1 MQLQLRN
8 EPLPKQ
14 QQSVAYRAARLA
26 GLPHD
31 CRGRRAMLEVLDVN
45 LANAIDLKARSAQ
58 AGWQARTAGK
68 KGGLSL
74 RYGEFSEDL
83 DAIADEIAHRIA
95 SLGGRPCGLIKDVLR
110 SSRLPAYP
118 TSALWDEDHLVA
130 MEESI
135 DGASIHVA
143 VALHIADELKDALS
157 STILRR
163 LHRRLATKRATL
175 SAE

>member
-68 KGGLSL
+68 KEAQPSV
-74 RYGEFSEDL
+74 R
-83 DAIADEIAHRIA
+83 RVQRRP
-95 SLGGRPCGLIKDVLR
+95 GRNCR
-110 SSRLPAYP
+110 
-118 TSALWDEDHLVA
+118 
-130 MEESI
+130 
-135 DGASIHVA
+135 
-143 VALHIADELKDALS
+143 
-157 STILRR
+157 
-163 LHRRLATKRATL
+163 
-175 SAE
+175 

>member
-8 EPLPKQ
+8 EPHPKQ
-14 QQSVAYRAARLA
+14 HQAIATWAARLP

-31 CRGRRAMLEVLDVN
+31 FRGRRAMLEVLDLN

-68 KGGLSL
+68 KILSL
-74 RYGEFSEDL
+74 RYGEFSDDL

-95 SLGGRPCGLIKDVLR
+95 SLGGRPCGLITDVLR

-118 TSALWDEDHLVA
+118 TSALWDEDHLMA

-135 DGASIHVA
+135 DCATIHAA
-143 VALHIADELKDALS
+143 VALHIADELKDASS

-163 LHRRLATKRATL
+163 LHRRLATKRTTL